1 MNERRS
7 ERRSLCVGNA
17 AQTRPDQTRVV
28 LTVSWG
34 VSIKACIHRQGSDRA
49 ADRTDAW
56 ALRAEIRGG
65 F

>member
-34 VSIKACIHRQGSDRA
+34 VSISNSIHRQGSRGLVRRLGWMA
-49 ADRTDAW
+49 AARQM
-56 ALRAEIRGG
+56 GG
-65 F
+65 WR